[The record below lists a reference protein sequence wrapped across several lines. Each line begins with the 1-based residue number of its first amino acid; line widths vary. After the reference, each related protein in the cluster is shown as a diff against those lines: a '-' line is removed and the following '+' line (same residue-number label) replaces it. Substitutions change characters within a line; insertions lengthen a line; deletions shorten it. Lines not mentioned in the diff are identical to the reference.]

1 MNPLRELRRRIQRAV
16 CRHPQLIITSN
27 GVVCSGCGRR
37 WKGEP
42 GLIGVN
48 VGHLMD
54 TIADLREQAEAFRH
68 SASEFAR
75 ALGEVRPTIPEPSV
89 N

>member
-1 MNPLRELRRRIQRAV
+1 MNPLRELRRRIQRAI

-27 GVVCSGCGRR
+27 DVVCSNCGRR

-42 GLIGVN
+42 ALIGVN
-48 VGHLMD
+48 VGCLMD
-54 TIADLREQAEAFRH
+54 TIAELREQSEAFRR